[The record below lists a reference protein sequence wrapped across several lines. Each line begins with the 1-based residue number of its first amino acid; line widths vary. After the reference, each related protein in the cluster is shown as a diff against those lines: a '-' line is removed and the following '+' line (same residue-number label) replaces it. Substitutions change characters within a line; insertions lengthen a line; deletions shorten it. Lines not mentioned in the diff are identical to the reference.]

1 MTSNGETS
9 SAIVSSLPPGVAP
22 IKAEY
27 RLPSTRLRPPTDDD
41 AAESH
46 TGPVK
51 RPATTE
57 EPKDI
62 DGAEEGSNGP
72 TTSAEG
78 GEGGSGA
85 AKLKG
90 AARKRARKEEAA
102 AKKAADKE
110 KAKAS
115 GSGGS
120 QNKNR
125 KFALVHDEF
134 TICHAR
140 SLGKE
145 CAAGDR

>member
-9 SAIVSSLPPGVAP
+9 SAIVPSLPPGVAP

-57 EPKDI
+57 EPQDI
-62 DGAEEGSNGP
+62 DGTEEGSTGP
-72 TTSAEG
+72 TASTE
-78 GEGGSGA
+78 EGGSGA